1 MREICDACRSKPAKN
16 HVCEIRDGQQTTHDL
31 CDDCFRAYQSR
42 RSAEFPVLD
51 GQRCYYCGALAQA
64 AGPNMEWERR
74 ARGER
79 FHFTCFRCGL
89 VYSEVISAALA
100 DVPEGLSRDAQI
112 AALADLTSDA
122 DRLVRERVRDEQA

>member
-1 MREICDACRSKPAKN
+1 MRAEVSQRRIMSARSATGSRRRT
-16 HVCEIRDGQQTTHDL
+16 IFATT
-31 CDDCFRAYQSR
+31 ASAPYQSR
-42 RSAEFPVLD
+42 RGAEFPVLD
-51 GQRCYYCGALAQA
+51 GQRCYYCGAPAQA

-122 DRLVRERVRDEQA
+122 DKLVRERVRDEQA